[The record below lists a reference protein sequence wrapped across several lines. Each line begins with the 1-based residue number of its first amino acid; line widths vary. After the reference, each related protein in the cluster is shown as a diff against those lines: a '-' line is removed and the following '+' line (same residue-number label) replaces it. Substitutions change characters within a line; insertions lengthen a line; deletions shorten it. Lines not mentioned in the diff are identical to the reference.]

1 MWLTVEEYA
10 NYIEVTPQTIYRW
23 VTKDTMPHPYTRFGP
38 RAIRVEVPDNY
49 KETTVTKTPSHINKT
64 KTVAYCRVSTREQK
78 EGLKEQKLAILE
90 WSNKNGITID
100 ETIEEIGSGF
110 NGNRKKLQ
118 KLLARDDV
126 KSIVIEHQDRLI
138 RTNFQL
144 LNSLL
149 EHNDTTVIC
158 VNERNEDTDLM
169 QEVMDFFVSACG
181 RFYGQRVAKRV
192 KEKVVEATDES
203 AI

>member
-10 NYIEVTPQTIYRW
+10 EYIGVTSQTIYRW
-23 VTKDTMPHPYTRFGP
+23 VTKDTMPHPFTRFGP

-49 KETTVTKTPSHINKT
+49 EETTVTKTPSNINKT

-90 WSNKNGITID
+90 WANKNGITID
-100 ETIEEIGSGF
+100 ETVEEIGSGF

-118 KLLARDDV
+118 KLLTRDDV
-126 KSIVIEHQDRLI
+126 KSIVVEHQDRLI

-149 EHNDTTVIC
+149 NHNNTTVIC

-181 RFYGQRVAKRV
+181 RFYGQRAAKRV
-192 KEKVVEATDES
+192 KEKVEEATDEFT
-203 AI
+203 I

>member
-1 MWLTVEEYA
+1 M
-10 NYIEVTPQTIYRW
+10 
-23 VTKDTMPHPYTRFGP
+23 
-38 RAIRVEVPDNY
+38 
-49 KETTVTKTPSHINKT
+49 
-64 KTVAYCRVSTREQK
+64 AYCRVSTREQK

-110 NGNRKKLQ
+110 NDNRKKLQ
-118 KLLARDDV
+118 KLLTRDDV
-126 KSIVIEHQDRLI
+126 KNIVVEHQDRLI

-149 EHNDTTVIC
+149 EHNNTTVVC
-158 VNERNEDTDLM
+158 VDERNEDADLM

-181 RFYGQRVAKRV
+181 RFYGQRAAKRV
-192 KEKVVEATDES
+192 KEKVVEATDEF

>member
-10 NYIEVTPQTIYRW
+10 DYIGVTPQTIYRW

-38 RAIRVEVPDNY
+38 RAIRIEVPDNY

-90 WSNKNGITID
+90 WANNNGITID
-100 ETIEEIGSGF
+100 ETVEEIGSGF

-118 KLLARDDV
+118 KLLTRDDV
-126 KSIVIEHQDRLI
+126 KSIVVEHQDRLI

-144 LNSLL
+144 FSTLL
-149 EHNDTTVIC
+149 EHNNITVTC
-158 VNERNEDTDLM
+158 VNKQNEDTDLM
-169 QEVMDFFVSACG
+169 QEAIDFFVSAYG
-181 RFYGQRVAKRV
+181 RFYGQRAAKRV
-192 KEKVVEATDES
+192 KEKVAEATDEFT
-203 AI
+203 I